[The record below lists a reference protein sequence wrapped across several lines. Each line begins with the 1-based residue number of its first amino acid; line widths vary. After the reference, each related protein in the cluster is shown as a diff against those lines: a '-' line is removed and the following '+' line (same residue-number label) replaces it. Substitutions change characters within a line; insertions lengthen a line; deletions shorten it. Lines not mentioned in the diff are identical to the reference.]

1 MLGIG
6 TAVSI
11 HAAYYN
17 KKIDAAI
24 EKQRIARLKM
34 WELLK

>member
-11 HAAYYN
+11 HAAYVDQ
-17 KKIDAAI
+17 KIKAAR